1 MSGIANMY
9 LRCFIAI
16 GIPEPIKRDIG
27 EFIEI
32 LKKYNVDV
40 KWVIHE
46 NLHLTLKFLGNTPEV
61 LLPEIREALLKIVL
75 SYEPFYIKIYTIG
88 VFPKRKYPRVIW
100 VGVEDSEIL
109 KKLANDI
116 DDSMALL
123 GYQKED
129 KKFIPHLTLGRVRS
143 QKGIVNLINE
153 LDNFK
158 EKDFGSVNVENIKLM
173 KSELNYKGAE
183 YSCLYEMPLGRK
195 ERLPLYILP
204 YQGST

>member
-1 MSGIANMY
+1 MSGTANMY

-16 GIPEPIKRDIG
+16 GIPDPIKRGVG

-40 KWVIHE
+40 KWAIHE

-61 LLPEIREALLKIVL
+61 LLPKIREALLKVVL

-88 VFPKRKYPRVIW
+88 VFPNRKHPRVIW
-100 VGVEDSEIL
+100 VGVEDSVIL
-109 KKLANDI
+109 KKLVNDI
-116 DDSMALL
+116 EDSMTLL

-158 EKDFGSVNVENIKLM
+158 EKDFGSVNVESIKLM
-173 KSELNYKGAE
+173 RSELNPKGAE
-183 YSCLYEMPLGRK
+183 YSCLHDIPLGRK
-195 ERLPLYILP
+195 
-204 YQGST
+204 